1 MLSIE
6 GWINGLSATI
16 GIIVSSIFGLG
27 IIYQARKL
35 KVKLLFYMGVAIF
48 FLGFFWIVE
57 CVDFISIVTTDTNA
71 ITSNNWLV
79 IGIFSWI
86 WSPIVLLI
94 SIYVFSTL
102 VLPNQKKYIMTVFV
116 VLGIFYEVSIILFP
130 SFNLVFMGP
139 EVTGSNLADVSTE
152 EPSLA
157 SVLLYLFMIS
167 GIILCGFGYLYKGIQ
182 SKGVIQKKF
191 YLLSIGYFIFSTF
204 PLIFNLL
211 FTDVYATFIVIRAGM
226 IGSFIFFYYGLRE
239 ESEEQFKPKKQIK
252 VEESLF
258 RLVKMPEITIEDE
271 SDWRNSIQY
280 LFVVRKAGV
289 PVYSQDLY
297 EGRSKKPALSDEL
310 LGGALSG
317 ICSLVKELVN
327 NEQPLKVIKQIGYN
341 ILLEEGDT
349 IFVALFSIK
358 ELKIIRRKLEA
369 FLHEF
374 EEIFKEPLKNN
385 VQNITAY
392 SSAKDLVGKHFD

>member
-16 GIIVSSIFGLG
+16 GIVFSLILGLG
-27 IIYQARKL
+27 IIYEARKL
-35 KVKLLFYMGVAIF
+35 KVKLLFYMGLGIF

-57 CVDFISIVTTDTNA
+57 CVDFISIMATGNNVIN
-71 ITSNNWLV
+71 SNNWLML
-79 IGIFSWI
+79 GIFSWM
-86 WSPIVLLI
+86 WSPIIVII

-102 VLPNQKKYIMTVFV
+102 VLPNIKKYIMTVFV
-116 VLGIFYEVSIILFP
+116 VLGILYELSIILFP
-130 SFNLVFMGP
+130 YTSLIFIGP
-139 EVTGSNLADVSTE
+139 KIPGSSLADVSIADYT
-152 EPSLA
+152 LGNN
-157 SVLLYLFMIS
+157 LLFMFMIS

-182 SKGVIQKKF
+182 SKGVIQKKY
-191 YLLSIGYFIFSTF
+191 YLLSIGFFMFSTF
-204 PLIFNLL
+204 PLIFNLI
-211 FTDVYATFIVIRAGM
+211 FPGDKTFIIIIRAGM

-239 ESEEQFKPKKQIK
+239 ESEEKIRPKKQIT
-252 VEESLF
+252 VQDSLF
-258 RLVKMPEITIEDE
+258 RLVKVPEINIEDE

-289 PVYSQDLY
+289 PVFSQDLY
-297 EGRSKKPALSDEL
+297 EGRKNKPALSDEL

-317 ICSLVKELVN
+317 ICTLVKELVN

-369 FLHEF
+369 FLNDF
-374 EEIFKEPLKNN
+374 EERFQDSLNKKIQIIIQPDSVKE
-385 VQNITAY
+385 
-392 SSAKDLVGKHFD
+392 LVEKHFG